1 VPAPKHSLK
10 AEGIAERAIA
20 ARSGSSKLFLA
31 SEAGKAFNRRLHP
44 MNDEL
49 PGDLGPPKTDDGFG
63 IPDFLDRRNA
73 EPSYVD
79 LVMGGAHGG

>member
-1 VPAPKHSLK
+1 
-10 AEGIAERAIA
+10 
-20 ARSGSSKLFLA
+20 
-31 SEAGKAFNRRLHP
+31 

-73 EPSYVD
+73 EPSYID
-79 LVMGGAHGG
+79 LVGGAR